1 MGMLDRLFGS
11 KVDFPPLPA
20 GIAAYAQLERLR
32 PPLEDLAHRVSD
44 PLEVVPAADEAF
56 VFVGKPPSKFG
67 IAWVHDGKVSGLK
80 ELVEEN
86 HLSPGA
92 AGEMIDRLGEAYRH
106 ASESPR
112 YAAEIGGKQVV
123 VIASDELEH
132 EVHEI
137 IGKATRH

>member
-11 KVDFPPLPA
+11 KVEYPPLPA
-20 GIAAYAQLERLR
+20 GNAAHAQLEQLR
-32 PPLEDLAHRVSD
+32 PPLEELAQRVSD
-44 PLEVVPAADEAF
+44 HLEVVPAADEAF
-56 VFVGKPPSKFG
+56 VFVGKPPLKFG

-92 AGEMIDRLGEAYRH
+92 AGEMIDRLGQAYQH
-106 ASESPR
+106 AGASPR
-112 YAAEIGGKQVV
+112 YSAELGGKQVV
-123 VIASDELEH
+123 VIASDALEH

-137 IGKATRH
+137 IEKATHH